1 MILSYVSVLFMIVGV
16 LMYALAGNPKVAEI
30 GRLLFACGALAFAL
44 EMGGKGLR
52 LF

>member
-1 MILSYVSVLFMIVGV
+1 MIVSYVSVLFMLVGV

-30 GRLLFACGALAFAL
+30 GRILFACGTLALALAI
-44 EMGGKGLR
+44 GGKGLR